1 MKNLSLLV
9 TFAFS
14 PSPCAALAE
23 LVCDQPELE
32 KVRKRVQESIH
43 EMEKARAANHYGS
56 DGHGAK
62 AEAPAH
68 KVEHELPEAIRSVKR
83 DTRTVS

>member
-23 LVCDQPELE
+23 LVCDQRELE
-32 KVRKRVQESIH
+32 KVRERVQESIH
-43 EMEKARAANHYGS
+43 EMEKARAANHDDI
-56 DGHGAK
+56 DGYGAK
-62 AEAPAH
+62 VEAPAH
-68 KVEHELPEAIRSVKR
+68 KVEHELHEAIESAKR
-83 DTRTVS
+83 DKRTAL

>member
-23 LVCDQPELE
+23 LVCDQRELE
-32 KVRKRVQESIH
+32 KVRERVQESIH
-43 EMEKARAANHYGS
+43 EMEKARASNRDDI

-62 AEAPAH
+62 AEAAAH
-68 KVEHELPEAIRSVKR
+68 KVEHELHEAIESAKR
-83 DTRTVS
+83 DKRTVL